1 MVKTRSRESE
11 ETCKRGE
18 DDNKWSTTT
27 GGYVVK
33 TLEVHVWKWE
43 EEEEEEG
50 ELLYNKIAYK
60 KMNKG
65 LSKNNKVV
73 PHSCK

>member
-1 MVKTRSRESE
+1 MVKTRSKESE
-11 ETCKRGE
+11 ETCKIGE

-43 EEEEEEG
+43 EEEKEEG

-65 LSKNNKVV
+65 LSKNNKGV